1 MCRVRSLLVPIELPR
16 LLINYM
22 SSFTPKDELHELLVD
37 RLDATTAHGL
47 DEQLADP
54 RLRVP
59 VLELLIELKEISSK
73 IQGEAIWALGEVYR
87 KRCLGSAIPWLDLG
101 ITFAQ
106 ASGALGLRY
115 FKESPMI
122 LGFLEKESNRDEWL
136 AHVLELAD
144 GSNEAAPQCAYE
156 WFKVLPQL
164 CGEIA
169 LSEIREWARLGME
182 LAEWNYVL
190 GNEFFRECPSIA
202 KAIPLGSAKSWIGFG
217 MKLMVQNSLGK
228 PDYIGTLEFFRASPS
243 LFLEIH
249 DENVK
254 QGVIDLGTNL
264 ADHSPEQA
272 VVFLSKAP
280 EVLAR
285 VSTVEWK
292 IRILKFGLLVADRD
306 PEATLAYFTQV
317 SEVVVLAGKEDDSGV
332 FDAWFG
338 QGMEALE
345 YSVEAGRAFF
355 GLETRQAC
363 SAVEQAMSGVSLRQV
378 ARSLKMFA
386 RALCGEDV
394 AIEGLPEGG
403 GSIGASSMSTSPG
416 SGKAQVSADG
426 KTVYLPLVMRR
437 SETREG
443 NRRWYT
449 VMVAH
454 EVGHVEFGTYALST
468 EVLQRVS
475 TRVQTRY
482 HEEVLRP
489 NRAIQT
495 LGNLFQCYPQ
505 PEIIRDLWEIVE
517 DARIDFL
524 LRHEYPGLQEDLTSL
539 TKEAMELRT
548 LSHGM
553 TAREMVLDAL
563 LLLFAGFT
571 QEEFTRPG
579 LQEVIDEIWQI
590 ARTILHPAATVDES
604 VELADRLYQ
613 ELERRIGTLGKHNQE
628 LEPFS
633 NTSGVSDTGG
643 QPEAAEHLEEAY
655 QPLSNWGY
663 RGILNPDHVKG
674 GEEGEQASK
683 GQAGGQQDHIM
694 GEKGGGDT
702 PSQFERRSPQNPDPS
717 QDPKKPAFGES
728 PMQQWFQPTF
738 RPSMGQQGA
747 RLREGEYLYEEWDGT
762 VRDYRPQWC
771 RVIEQAGREGS
782 PDFVDETFQTYG
794 PMVRLIRRY
803 FEAIRPEAFR
813 RMGRQSHGEDIDL
826 DALVNWMVDR
836 RQGNDSS
843 DQVYA
848 TRQKRDRQVA
858 VAFLVDMSGS
868 TGRQIGTR
876 ARPVIDIEK
885 EGLLLLSEALSAIGD
900 QYAIYGFSGQ
910 SRQSVDIHVL
920 KDFDQ
925 RPGGRVG
932 LKISGVTS
940 KQQNRDGA
948 AIRHATQRLKQQAAK
963 VRLLILISDGK
974 PLDDDYADEYSL
986 EDTKMALRE
995 ARLQGVHP
1003 FCITIDQAPT
1013 DYVKRMY
1020 GEIGYVV
1027 VDEVESLPMK
1037 LPKIYQRLTAR

>member
-1 MCRVRSLLVPIELPR
+1 
-16 LLINYM
+16 M
-22 SSFTPKDELHELLVD
+22 SPSNLKDELQELFLD
-37 RLDATTAHGL
+37 RLDTATA
-47 DEQLADP
+47 QLLYEKLREADH
-54 RLRVP
+54 RAP
-59 VLELLIELKEISSK
+59 VLELLNELKEISSK
-73 IQGEAIWALGEVYR
+73 IQGEAVWALGEVNR
-87 KRCLGSAIPWLDLG
+87 RGCLDSVIPWLDLG

-122 LGFLEKESNRDEWL
+122 LGFLEQGPKRDTLL

-144 GSNEAAPQCAYE
+144 GSIESAPQCAYE
-156 WFKVLPQL
+156 WLKVLPQL
-164 CGEIA
+164 CGEIS
-169 LSEIREWARLGME
+169 LSEIQEWARLGME
-182 LAEWNYVL
+182 LAAWNYVL

-202 KAIPLGSAKSWIGFG
+202 QAIPLESAKTWIGFG
-217 MKLMVQNSLGK
+217 MKLMVQNSFGK
-228 PDYIGTLEFFRASPS
+228 PDYIGTLEFFRTSPS
-243 LFLEIH
+243 LFLDIKEAK
-249 DENVK
+249 VK
-254 QGVIDLGTNL
+254 QWVIDLGSNL
-264 ADHSPEQA
+264 AEHSPEQA
-272 VVFLSKAP
+272 VSFLAKAP
-280 EVLAR
+280 GILAR
-285 VSTVEWK
+285 VPTADWQ
-292 IRILKFGLLVADRD
+292 IRILVAL
-306 PEATLAYFTQV
+306 T
-317 SEVVVLAGKEDDSGV
+317 GKEDDSGV
-332 FDAWFG
+332 FDAWFT

-363 SAVEQAMSGVSLRQV
+363 SAVEQAMSGVPLRQV

-394 AIEGLPEGG
+394 ALEGLPEIEG
-403 GSIGASSMSTSPG
+403 GSSGTGQTAAGHI

-426 KTVYLPLVMRR
+426 KTVFLPLVMRR

-454 EVGHVEFGTYALST
+454 EVGHLEFGTYALSYQ
-468 EVLQRVS
+468 VLQRLG
-475 TRVQTRY
+475 TRVHTRY
-482 HEEVLRP
+482 HKEAREPLGSVH
-489 NRAIQT
+489 T
-495 LGNLFQCYPQ
+495 LGNLFQRYPQ

-524 LRHEYPGLQEDLTSL
+524 LRREYPGLKEDLRAL
-539 TKEAMELRT
+539 TKEAMETRT

-553 TAREMVLDAL
+553 TAREIVLDAL

-571 QEEFTRPG
+571 KDDFSRPG
-579 LQEVIDEIWQI
+579 LQEVIDDIWEI
-590 ARTILHPAATVDES
+590 ARTILQPAATVDDA

-613 ELERRIGTLGKHNQE
+613 ELERRIGTLGNRNEQ

-633 NTSGVSDTGG
+633 NTSGASDSGG
-643 QPEAAEHLEEAY
+643 NPEATEHLEEAY
-655 QPLSNWGY
+655 QPLTNWGY
-663 RGILNPDHVKG
+663 RGVLNPDHVKG
-674 GEEGEQASK
+674 GEEEGSSQEQR
-683 GQAGGQQDHIM
+683 GNQQDQ
-694 GEKGGGDT
+694 GGML
-702 PSQFERRSPQNPDPS
+702 ERRAEGASPGQFDRRPSSQPDLS
-717 QDPKKPAFGES
+717 QDPGKPIFGES
-728 PMQQWFQPTF
+728 PMQQWFQPNLH
-738 RPSMGQQGA
+738 PIDGQQGS
-747 RLREGEYLYEEWDGT
+747 RLRQGEYLYEEWDGT
-762 VRDYRPQWC
+762 IRDYRPQWC
-771 RVIEQAGREGS
+771 RVIEQPAREGS
-782 PDFVDETFQTYG
+782 PDFVDETFRTYG
-794 PMVRLIRRY
+794 PIVRLIRRY
-803 FEAIRPEAFR
+803 FETIRPEAFR

-826 DALVNWMVDR
+826 DALVSWMVDR
-836 RQGNDSS
+836 RRGNDSS
-843 DQVYA
+843 DQVYS

-868 TGRQIGTR
+868 TGRQIGART
-876 ARPVIDIEK
+876 RPVIDIEK

-900 QYAIYGFSGQ
+900 QYAMYGFSGQ
-910 SRQSVDIHVL
+910 TRQSVGIQVL

-925 RPGGRVG
+925 RAGGRVG
-932 LKISGVTS
+932 LKISGV
-940 KQQNRDGA
+940 KPLQQNRDGA
-948 AIRHATQRLKQQAAK
+948 AIRHATHRLLQQAAK

-1027 VDEVESLPMK
+1027 VDEVDSLPTT

>member
-1 MCRVRSLLVPIELPR
+1 
-16 LLINYM
+16 M
-22 SSFTPKDELHELLVD
+22 SPSNLKDELQELFLD
-37 RLDATTAHGL
+37 RLDTATA
-47 DEQLADP
+47 QLLYEK
-54 RLRVP
+54 LREVDHRAP
-59 VLELLIELKEISSK
+59 VLELLNELKEISSK
-73 IQGEAIWALGEVYR
+73 IQGEAVWALGEVNR
-87 KRCLGSAIPWLDLG
+87 RGCLDSVIPWLDLG

-122 LGFLEKESNRDEWL
+122 LGFLEQGPKRDKLL

-144 GSNEAAPQCAYE
+144 GSIESAPQCAYE
-156 WFKVLPQL
+156 WLKVLPQL
-164 CGEIA
+164 CGEIS
-169 LSEIREWARLGME
+169 LSEIQEWARLGME
-182 LAEWNYVL
+182 LAAWNYVL

-202 KAIPLGSAKSWIGFG
+202 QAIPLESAKTWICFG
-217 MKLMVQNSLGK
+217 MKLMFQNSFGK
-228 PDYIGTLEFFRASPS
+228 PDYIGTLEFFRTSPS
-243 LFLEIH
+243 LFLDIKEAK
-249 DENVK
+249 VK
-254 QGVIDLGTNL
+254 QWVIDLGSNL
-264 ADHSPEQA
+264 AEHSPEKA
-272 VVFLSKAP
+272 VSFLAKAP
-280 EVLAR
+280 GILAR
-285 VSTVEWK
+285 VPTADWQ

-306 PEATLAYFTQV
+306 PVATLAYFGQV
-317 SEVVVLAGKEDDSGV
+317 PEVVALTGREDDSGV
-332 FDAWFG
+332 FDAWFS

-363 SAVEQAMSGVSLRQV
+363 SAVEQAMSGVPLRQV

-394 AIEGLPEGG
+394 ALEGLPEIEG
-403 GSIGASSMSTSPG
+403 GSSGTGQTATG
-416 SGKAQVSADG
+416 HLSGKAQVSADG
-426 KTVYLPLVMRR
+426 KTVFLPLVMRR

-454 EVGHVEFGTYALST
+454 EVGHLEFGTYALSYQ
-468 EVLQRVS
+468 VLQRLG
-475 TRVQTRY
+475 TRVHTRY
-482 HEEVLRP
+482 HKEVRDPLGSVH
-489 NRAIQT
+489 T
-495 LGNLFQCYPQ
+495 LGNLFQRYPQ

-524 LRHEYPGLQEDLTSL
+524 LRREYPGLKEDLRAL
-539 TKEAMELRT
+539 TKEAMETRT

-553 TAREMVLDAL
+553 TAREIVLDAL

-571 QEEFTRPG
+571 KDDFSRPG
-579 LQEVIDEIWQI
+579 LQEVIDDIWEI
-590 ARTILHPAATVDES
+590 ARTILQPAATVDDA

-613 ELERRIGTLGKHNQE
+613 ELERRIGTLGNRNEQ

-633 NTSGVSDTGG
+633 NTSGASDSGG
-643 QPEAAEHLEEAY
+643 NPEATEHLEEAY
-655 QPLSNWGY
+655 QPLTNWGY

-674 GEEGEQASK
+674 GEEEGSSQEQRGS
-683 GQAGGQQDHIM
+683 QQDQ
-694 GEKGGGDT
+694 GGML
-702 PSQFERRSPQNPDPS
+702 ERRAEGPSPGQFDRRPSSQPDLS
-717 QDPKKPAFGES
+717 QDPGKPIFGES
-728 PMQQWFQPTF
+728 PMQQWFQPNLH
-738 RPSMGQQGA
+738 PIDGQQGS
-747 RLREGEYLYEEWDGT
+747 RLRQGEYLYEEWDGT
-762 VRDYRPQWC
+762 IRDYRPQWC
-771 RVIEQAGREGS
+771 RVIEQPAREGS
-782 PDFVDETFQTYG
+782 PDFVDETFRTYG
-794 PMVRLIRRY
+794 PIVRLIRRY
-803 FEAIRPEAFR
+803 FETIRPEAFR

-826 DALVNWMVDR
+826 DALVSWMVDR
-836 RQGNDSS
+836 RRGNDSS
-843 DQVYA
+843 DQVYS

-868 TGRQIGTR
+868 TGRQIGART
-876 ARPVIDIEK
+876 RPVIDIEK

-900 QYAIYGFSGQ
+900 QYAMYGFSGQ
-910 SRQSVDIHVL
+910 TRQSVGIQVL

-925 RPGGRVG
+925 RAGGRVG
-932 LKISGVTS
+932 LKISGV
-940 KQQNRDGA
+940 KPLQQNRDGA
-948 AIRHATQRLKQQAAK
+948 AIRHATHRLLQQAAK

-1027 VDEVESLPMK
+1027 VDEVDSLPTT